1 MPGHPEALSI
11 GYTQSKWVAER
22 YVIQAREQGL
32 DANVFR
38 IGRIGGDSRSGA
50 CQSDDFLWRQIKS
63 FIQMGLAPDPSSLST
78 DLLPVDF
85 VAEAIVALARSEA
98 TRQENFHI
106 FHPQSTRFDPVY
118 RAIRSLGYPL
128 ETTSDGEWLQQLE
141 LCVTQGREVALG
153 PVIHLFKENLL
164 DTGDNAYGNPETTK
178 RIAQLGLRFPEL
190 SEETFKRMIVYF
202 QRQNEIV

>member
-1 MPGHPEALSI
+1 MGP
-11 GYTQSKWVAER
+11 
-22 YVIQAREQGL
+22 ARSMIFMAT
-32 DANVFR
+32 D
-38 IGRIGGDSRSGA
+38 
-50 CQSDDFLWRQIKS
+50 KS

-128 ETTSDGEWLQQLE
+128 ETTSDGKWLQQLE
-141 LCVTQGREVALG
+141 LCVTGGARLRWGRSFISL
-153 PVIHLFKENLL
+153 
-164 DTGDNAYGNPETTK
+164 K
-178 RIAQLGLRFPEL
+178 RICWILAITSTVIQRRL
-190 SEETFKRMIVYF
+190 SVLHNWVCAFLNCRRRRSNV
-202 QRQNEIV
+202 